1 MNIQTNQNKPDLN
14 NYKFGEIN
22 DEKQINQMKI
32 LSSELKLK
40 QKKESNFKV
49 SDVTA
54 PGGKFDSKAFNK
66 KVNSVMDIARQRRK
80 LKDKIKLAKLE
91 YRPLDYN
98 KLTIGELKMALY
110 NDIFDMFDEISKL
123 KKINLKYLNLILSKN
138 YRKLT
143 VLVLLLIIF
152 ILTYTL
158 INILS

>member
-1 MNIQTNQNKPDLN
+1 M
-14 NYKFGEIN
+14 
-22 DEKQINQMKI
+22 
-32 LSSELKLK
+32 
-40 QKKESNFKV
+40 
-49 SDVTA
+49 TA